1 MSFQEFFFPTKI
13 LMGCGVHR
21 QAGEQIKLLGGKRPM
36 VVTDKGIVKAGL
48 VQGVTA
54 SLEEAGLDYFLFDG
68 VTPDPNNE
76 LIDGMAQLARDE
88 GCDSFIGV
96 GGGSSMDA
104 AKLTNIIL
112 VHGGSIVE
120 YARGK
125 DVPGPLYPLI
135 AIPTTAGTGSEATRF
150 AVVTDLERQF
160 KKGVSSPY
168 VYPNVALVDYEFI
181 AKQPPHIAAATGM
194 DALTHAIEGYTC
206 ERRQEV
212 SDGLA
217 LEAIRL
223 IGEHLRPL
231 CAGRGDLQAAR
242 GMALGSTIAG
252 ISFSNSSTGLVHAMS
267 QAAGAMFGVPHGVGN
282 AIILPHV
289 MEFNLIAS
297 LKRFANIAAALG
309 APVQGKPL
317 REAAQ
322 LAVSAVRSLSK
333 DIGIPATLGEVGVP
347 ADKIPEMADNALMN
361 VNGIRLNPR
370 QPSREDIIAIFRA
383 AI

>member
-1 MSFQEFFFPTKI
+1 MSFQEFFFPTRI

-21 QAGEQIKLLGGKRPM
+21 QTGEQIKLLGGKRPM
-36 VVTDKGIVKAGL
+36 VVTDQGILKAGI
-48 VQGVTA
+48 VQGVTQ
-54 SLEEAGLDYFLFDG
+54 SLEEAGVDYFLFDG
-68 VTPDPNNE
+68 VKPDPDNE
-76 LIDGMAQLARDE
+76 LIDRMAPLARDE
-88 GCDSFIGV
+88 GGDSFIGV
-96 GGGSSMDA
+96 GGGSSRDA
-104 AKLTNIIL
+104 AKLANIIL
-112 VHGGSIVE
+112 VHGGTIVD

-125 DVPGPLYPLI
+125 EVPGPLYPLI

-168 VYPNVALVDYEFI
+168 LYPHVALVDYEFI
-181 AKQPPHIAAATGM
+181 AKQPPHVAAATGM
-194 DALTHAIEGYTC
+194 DALTHAIEAYTC

-217 LEAIRL
+217 LQAIKM

-231 CAGRGDLQAAR
+231 CAGRGELHAAR

-252 ISFSNSSTGLVHAMS
+252 ISFANSSTGLVHAMS

-297 LKRFANIAAALG
+297 LERFANIAAALG
-309 APVQGKPL
+309 APVHGKTK
-317 REAAQ
+317 REAAA

-333 DIGIPATLGEVGVP
+333 DVGIPATLGEVGVP

-370 QPSREDIIAIFRA
+370 HPSREDIMAIFRA